1 MLRIGIVSRNPRSW
15 SAQQLDSAFRN
26 LGAEPLFFRFRDFV
40 ALIGFGSKVIA
51 KGYDIL
57 RDLNALL
64 IRPIGKGSLEEIIF
78 RMDMLHKLARE
89 GFPVINHP
97 SAIEKCVDKYYAL
110 VLLEENGLPVPKT
123 VVTESTSKALRLM
136 ERLGSEVVLKPLFG
150 SRGHGITKLID
161 VDAAR
166 TIFMGLRLVRS
177 VIYLQEFIPH
187 GTRDIRVFVIG
198 DRIIAAMYRESN
210 TWKTNVAQGARP
222 RPLEPN
228 EEIKELAMKA
238 VNVLG
243 CEIAGIDMME
253 GPEGLVI
260 NEVNSQPGWKG
271 IQTVTKVNIAREI
284 AKYLIQ
290 RARR

>member
-1 MLRIGIVSRNPRSW
+1 MRIGIISRNPRSW
-15 SAQQLDSAFRN
+15 SAQQLDRAFRDE
-26 LGAEPLFFRFRDFV
+26 GVEPIFFRFRDFV
-40 ALIGFGSKVIA
+40 ALIGFGAKVIA
-51 KGYDIL
+51 KEYDVL
-57 RDLNALL
+57 EDLNALL
-64 IRPIGKGSLEEIIF
+64 VRPIGKGSLEEIIF

-97 SAIEKCVDKYYAL
+97 STIEKCVDKYYAL

-123 VVTESTSKALRLM
+123 VVTESINKALKLM
-136 ERLGSEVVLKPLFG
+136 ERLGPEVVLKPLFG

-161 VDAAR
+161 IDASR
-166 TIFMGLRLVRS
+166 TIFMGLRLVKS

-198 DRIIAAMYRESN
+198 DRVVAAMYRESD

-222 RPLEPN
+222 KPLKPN
-228 EEIKELAMKA
+228 KEIEELALKA
-238 VNVLG
+238 AAVLG

-260 NEVNSQPGWKG
+260 SEVNSQPGWRG
-271 IQTVTKVNIAREI
+271 IQTVTKVDI
-284 AKYLIQ
+284 AKEMAKYVIR
-290 RARR
+290 RAKH

>member
-1 MLRIGIVSRNPRSW
+1 MRIGIISRNPRSW
-15 SAQQLDSAFRN
+15 SAQQLDRAFRDE
-26 LGAEPLFFRFRDFV
+26 GVEPIFFRFRDFV
-40 ALIGFGSKVIA
+40 ALIGFGAKVIA
-51 KGYDIL
+51 KEYDVL
-57 RDLNALL
+57 EDLNALL
-64 IRPIGKGSLEEIIF
+64 VRPIGKGSLEEIIF

-97 SAIEKCVDKYYAL
+97 STIEKCVDKYYAL

-123 VVTESTSKALRLM
+123 VVTESINKALKLM
-136 ERLGSEVVLKPLFG
+136 ERLGPEVVLKPLFG

-161 VDAAR
+161 IDASR
-166 TIFMGLRLVRS
+166 TIFMGLRLVKS

-198 DRIIAAMYRESN
+198 DRVVAAMYRESD

-222 RPLEPN
+222 KPLKPN
-228 EEIKELAMKA
+228 KEIEELALKA
-238 VNVLG
+238 AAVLG

-260 NEVNSQPGWKG
+260 SEVNSQPGWRG
-271 IQTVTKVNIAREI
+271 IQTVTKVDI
-284 AKYLIQ
+284 AKEMAKYVIR
-290 RARR
+290 RAKL